1 MTGRKMGIRLRG
13 LIRQLTA
20 TMLFAWALT
29 SGIAAAPAAIKGQAN
44 VLTEKSVEAIALQWF
59 EQMRMGQID
68 RTQLTAEYSAQLTDE
83 AVKKM
88 SAYLNEYKYGASPT
102 GAQVLRMRTIGE
114 QTFYDVKLTFPR
126 GDAAS
131 LLFGFNAEGKITG
144 IALMS
149 MAGD

>member
-1 MTGRKMGIRLRG
+1 MSRRDPGIKLQHVMKII
-13 LIRQLTA
+13 LMA
-20 TMLFAWALT
+20 MLFAAAFAN
-29 SGIAAAPAAIKGQAN
+29 GIAVMSAAAQEPANAFP
-44 VLTEKSVEAIALQWF
+44 EKRVETIALQWF
-59 EQMRMGQID
+59 ERMRTGQID

-102 GAQVLRMRTIGE
+102 GAQVLRTRTRGE
-114 QTFYDVKLTFPR
+114 QTFYDIKLTFPR

-131 LLFGFNAEGKITG
+131 LLFGFDSEGRITG
-144 IALMS
+144 IALIS

>member
-1 MTGRKMGIRLRG
+1 M
-13 LIRQLTA
+13 
-20 TMLFAWALT
+20 TMLLAGVLASGAL
-29 SGIAAAPAAIKGQAN
+29 AMPAAVRAQGN

-59 EQMRMGQID
+59 EQMRTGQID
-68 RTQLTAEYSAQLTDE
+68 RTQLSAEYSAQLTDD

-88 SAYLNEYKYGASPT
+88 SAYLNEYRYGASPT
-102 GAQVLRMRTIGE
+102 GAQILRTRTIGE

-131 LLFGFNAEGKITG
+131 LLFGFNTGGKITG